1 MFKEYA
7 KKYWTLRWNDHS
19 WMTILQ
25 VHAIAVSKQQFG
37 SQSNAMVNRYAK
49 QGVVGIYSDVT

>member
-1 MFKEYA
+1 
-7 KKYWTLRWNDHS
+7 
-19 WMTILQ
+19 MTILQ

-49 QGVVGIYSDVT
+49 QGVVGMYSDVT